1 MFDTTCI
8 SVTGKTKHMRHR
20 TFKKSKGR
28 DLFFTLKASK
38 TKKILQETFH
48 SFIITSKVKYVIL
61 SNSMLIMQQ
70 MPNTLC
76 FGRKTIKLKNTLT
89 QELLFLLS
97 YFLSVCLFSVARV
110 HSKSSALSQ
119 KVVFHVIVY
128 GLI

>member
-1 MFDTTCI
+1 MVFEKTALMINIYTKLMSSSHHMEYKI
-8 SVTGKTKHMRHR
+8 FIEVNRTNNKHTG
-20 TFKKSKGR
+20 
-28 DLFFTLKASK
+28 
-38 TKKILQETFH
+38 
-48 SFIITSKVKYVIL
+48 
-61 SNSMLIMQQ
+61 MLIMQQ

-97 YFLSVCLFSVARV
+97 YFLSVCLFSIARV

-128 GLI
+128 GVI